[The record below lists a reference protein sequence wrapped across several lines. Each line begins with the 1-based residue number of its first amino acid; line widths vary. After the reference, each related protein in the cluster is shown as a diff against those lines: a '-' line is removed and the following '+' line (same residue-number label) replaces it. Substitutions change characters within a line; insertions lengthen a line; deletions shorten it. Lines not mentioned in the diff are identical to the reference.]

1 MRVFVTG
8 ATGFVG
14 SEVVRQL
21 LERGHQVTGLVRSEA
36 SAQKLAATGAGVVR
50 GDLSDPEGLR
60 APSQAADAVIHT
72 GFIHDFAN
80 FAASIVT
87 DRVAVQTLGEALAGS
102 GKPFIVTSGIG
113 VLPSGSEPATE
124 HALASTS
131 GHVGGRGETE
141 GLALAFR
148 DKGVAVS
155 IMRLPPSTH
164 GDGDHGFVPALIG
177 MAREKGVSA
186 YVGEGNNHWSAVHV
200 TDAARAY
207 VLAVE
212 AGCPDPRYHA
222 IGDEGVPFRDIAAV
236 IGEKLALPV
245 RSISTDE
252 ASAHFTWQAHFT
264 QLDCVA
270 TAYLTRENLGW
281 APVGKGLIADM
292 REGTYF

>member
-21 LERGHQVTGLVRSEA
+21 LARGHDVTGLVRSEA
-36 SAQKLAATGAGVVR
+36 SAQKLAATGASVVR

-60 APSQAADAVIHT
+60 APAAAADAVIHT

-80 FAASIVT
+80 FAAAIVT
-87 DRVAVQTLGEALAGS
+87 DRVAVQTLGETLAGS
-102 GKPFIVTSGIG
+102 SKSFIVTSGIG
-113 VLPSGSEPATE
+113 VLPPGAEPATE
-124 HALASTS
+124 HTQAGTS

-148 DKGVAVS
+148 DQGVAVS

-177 MAREKGVSA
+177 MARDKGVSA
-186 YVGEGNNHWSAVHV
+186 YVGEGANHWSAVHV

-207 VLAVE
+207 VLAME

-222 IGDEGVPFRDIAAV
+222 IGDEGVPFRDIANV
-236 IGEKLALPV
+236 IGEKLGLPV
-245 RSISTDE
+245 RSISKEE
-252 ASAHFTWQAHFT
+252 APAHFTWQANFA
-264 QLDCVA
+264 QLNCLA
-270 TAYLTRENLGW
+270 TAHVTRESLGW
-281 APVGKGLIADM
+281 APVGKGLIADL